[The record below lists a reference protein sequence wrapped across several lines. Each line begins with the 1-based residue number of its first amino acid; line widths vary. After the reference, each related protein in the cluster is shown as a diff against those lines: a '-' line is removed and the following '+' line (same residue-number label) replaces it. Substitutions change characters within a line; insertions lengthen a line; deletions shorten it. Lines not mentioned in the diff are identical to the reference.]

1 MTKRTQAENKVL
13 QFQLSQFRFAY
24 QSSFCHLGMAVMN
37 VNSLR
42 FVDKVIASMMH
53 VTVFVFFIYSM
64 HCPLME
70 IQNFRSNRRIF
81 VYTFCLINI
90 CLSLSDDD

>member
-37 VNSLR
+37 INSLR
-42 FVDKVIASMMH
+42 FLDKVIASMMH
-53 VTVFVFFIYSM
+53 VTVFVFLFIQ
-64 HCPLME
+64 CIARLWKFP
-70 IQNFRSNRRIF
+70 
-81 VYTFCLINI
+81 
-90 CLSLSDDD
+90 